1 VKIVA
6 VENRVSQQD
15 SEKLTE
21 LITSPGFDKLN
32 DDLKGQALSAFQQ
45 TKANQAEKETGVLGR
60 LFGNRSENISLYIA
74 FIISIALIIVG
85 LIYICIPQSYKQNTN
100 LEFWQIIGPIITG
113 ALGYIFGAGSRK

>member
-1 VKIVA
+1 MA
-6 VENRVSQQD
+6 VENKVSQQD
-15 SEKLTE
+15 PEKLTE

-32 DDLKGQALSAFQQ
+32 DELKGKALSTFQE
-45 TKANQAEKETGVLGR
+45 TKANNAEKETGFLGR

-74 FIISIALIIVG
+74 FIISVALIIVG
-85 LIYICIPQSYKQNTN
+85 LIYICISPDYKENTN

>member
-1 VKIVA
+1 MNDVA

-15 SEKLTE
+15 PEKLSE

-32 DDLKGQALSAFQQ
+32 DDLKGKALSAFQE
-45 TKANQAEKETGVLGR
+45 TKAIKEEKETGFLGR

-74 FIISIALIIVG
+74 FIICMALIIVG
-85 LIYICIPQSYKQNTN
+85 LIYIFISPDYKQNTN

-113 ALGYIFGAGSRK
+113 ALGYIFGAGSKK